1 MLKRELYLN
10 QIRPFMK
17 IDLIKIIIGIRRSG
31 KSTLLKQIIAKLK
44 ESGVK
49 DSQIIYLNFEDYQI
63 REYKDTDRLY
73 NYLEKKV
80 IDGVKTY
87 IFLDEIQEV
96 ENFEQVVN
104 SFNATKDVDIYL
116 TGSNS
121 KMLSGEYATLITG
134 RYKIFEIFPFSF
146 KELLEYH
153 SYKDKKKLFNLF
165 VRFGGFPVI
174 QRFDLEDQ
182 KISILRDY
190 LTQLLSKILF
200 EDIMYLV

>member
-1 MLKRELYLN
+1 
-10 QIRPFMK
+10 
-17 IDLIKIIIGIRRSG
+17 
-31 KSTLLKQIIAKLK
+31 
-44 ESGVK
+44 
-49 DSQIIYLNFEDYQI
+49 
-63 REYKDTDRLY
+63 
-73 NYLEKKV
+73 
-80 IDGVKTY
+80 
-87 IFLDEIQEV
+87 
-96 ENFEQVVN
+96 
-104 SFNATKDVDIYL
+104 
-116 TGSNS
+116 
-121 KMLSGEYATLITG
+121 MLSGEYATLLTG

>member
-116 TGSNS
+116 TGSN
-121 KMLSGEYATLITG
+121 
-134 RYKIFEIFPFSF
+134 
-146 KELLEYH
+146 
-153 SYKDKKKLFNLF
+153 
-165 VRFGGFPVI
+165 
-174 QRFDLEDQ
+174 
-182 KISILRDY
+182 
-190 LTQLLSKILF
+190 
-200 EDIMYLV
+200 